1 MPGDGTETS
10 AAKNDTLEEGDG
22 MPELPEITCRARE
35 MKAELVGRT
44 ISEIEVLQP
53 KCLNVTV
60 EEFKKGLV
68 GAEIRDVT
76 HRGKWLISETSQGY
90 FLLNLGM
97 GGEVLL
103 VPRDDLPEKWRVRLD
118 FADSQSLAL
127 NFWWFGY
134 THYAPPGGLESH
146 TLSAVLGPNA
156 LDVGSKDFRALLEG
170 RRGRIKSLLL
180 DQKKL
185 AGIGNAYVHDILF
198 RARLHPLRTIPTLSD
213 DDVKGLHKAI
223 RTEFKRS
230 IKKGAAAYELDLYGK
245 PGGFSGKDLLVGYR
259 EGKPCPECRT
269 TIEKIKTGSTASF
282 ICPSCQPMQTIP
294 TS

>member
-1 MPGDGTETS
+1 
-10 AAKNDTLEEGDG
+10 

-44 ISEIEVLQP
+44 ISGIEVLQP
-53 KCLNVTV
+53 RCLNVTV
-60 EEFKKGLV
+60 DEFEKGLL
-68 GAEIRDVT
+68 GAKIRDVT
-76 HRGKWLISETSQGY
+76 HHGKWLITETTNGY

-103 VPRDDLPEKWRVRLD
+103 VPHDELPEKWRVRLD
-118 FADSQSLAL
+118 FADGQSLAI

-134 THYAPPGGLESH
+134 THYAPPGGLEGH
-146 TLSAVLGPNA
+146 ALSAVLGPNA
-156 LDVGSKDFRALLEG
+156 LDVSLRDFRVLLG
-170 RRGRIKSLLL
+170 GKRGRVKSLLL

-198 RARLHPLRTIPTLSD
+198 RARLHPLRAIPTMSD
-213 DDVKGLHKAI
+213 DDVKNLHRAI
-223 RTEFKRS
+223 GTEFRRS
-230 IKKGAAAYELDLYGK
+230 IRKGAAAYEVDLYGK

-259 EGKPCPECRT
+259 EGKPCPECGT
-269 TIEKIKTGSTASF
+269 TIERIKTGSTSSF
-282 ICPSCQPMQTIP
+282 ICPSCQPLV

>member
-1 MPGDGTETS
+1 
-10 AAKNDTLEEGDG
+10 

-35 MKAELVGRT
+35 MKTELVGRT
-44 ISEIEVLQP
+44 ISGIEVLQP

-60 EEFKKGLV
+60 DEFEKALV

-76 HRGKWLISETSQGY
+76 HHGKWLITETTNGY

-103 VPRDDLPEKWRVRLD
+103 VPHDELPEKWRVRLD
-118 FADSQSLAL
+118 FADGQSLAMS
-127 NFWWFGY
+127 FWWFGY
-134 THYAPPGGLESH
+134 THYTPPGALESH
-146 TLSAVLGPNA
+146 SLSAVLGPNA
-156 LDVGSKDFRALLEG
+156 LDVSLKDFRALLAG
-170 RRGRIKSLLL
+170 KRGRIKSLLL

-198 RARLHPLRTIPTLSD
+198 RARLHPLRTIPTMSD
-213 DDVKGLHKAI
+213 DDVKNLHRAI
-223 RTEFKRS
+223 QTEFHRS
-230 IKKGAAAYELDLYGK
+230 IRKGAAAYEVDLYGK

-259 EGKPCPECRT
+259 EGKPCPECGT
-269 TIEKIKTGSTASF
+269 TIEKIKTGSTSSF
-282 ICPSCQPMQTIP
+282 ICPSCQPLV